1 MGVLHGLV
9 EIEHRLLQLA
19 SSTPFLVGN
28 LLSAICYALLQY
40 LVIGSPICSTGFHTA
55 LRLARRRRDKPFI
68 PEGCMTFREI
78 CSTMDMAWKVVVNA
92 TEWFGRFER

>member
-1 MGVLHGLV
+1 MGVLHVLV

-40 LVIGSPICSTGFHTA
+40 LVIGSPMLHWISYSVVTSAAST
-55 LRLARRRRDKPFI
+55 R
-68 PEGCMTFREI
+68 
-78 CSTMDMAWKVVVNA
+78 
-92 TEWFGRFER
+92 